1 MYEDA
6 FLVLK
11 NSGCDFFDIYKEI
24 SSTRIV
30 EARNKKIESVR
41 IGKDSGVGVRLVNGL
56 STMFSS
62 TYDFSEKSVY
72 DVAKFLA
79 DNKPKKNGVFEIP
92 NAIERRI
99 DSYSEEHPNLEKIR
113 DIFEIFN
120 SVGYKK
126 DEIKQVSLT
135 YSDKEKE
142 IEIINEE
149 GKHIKEKRTYT
160 VLFIEMTAKKGDI
173 IQTSRKPF
181 GVLGGFEF
189 FKDMDFYVIAE
200 DMREKLIELIDSP
213 TLKAQSMTVVLS
225 STAGG
230 TMIHEA
236 VGHGLEADLVYESM
250 SVYKDK
256 LNQRVASEK
265 ITVVDDATRPKMR
278 GSFAFDDE
286 GVDSQNTLLIENG
299 VLKSYMFDKMYGKLA
314 GFQSTGNS
322 RRESYR
328 FAPIVRMSNTYILPG
343 NDNPEDIVASVDYGL
358 FVKHMGGGQVNPITG
373 DFVFEVNEGY
383 IIDKGKISNMVRGAT
398 LVGNGPKVL
407 EEIDMVGSD
416 FGVEV
421 GTCGKGSQGVPVTDG
436 EPTIRIPN
444 IMVGGSAL

>member
-6 FLVLK
+6 FSVLK

-24 SSTRIV
+24 SNTRIV

-41 IGKDSGVGVRLVNGL
+41 IGKDSGVGVRIVNGL
-56 STMFSS
+56 STLFSS

-79 DNKPKKNGVFEIP
+79 DNKPKKNGVFEIQ
-92 NAIERRI
+92 NATERHIE
-99 DSYSEEHPNLEKIR
+99 SYNDEHPNLEKIR

-120 SVGYKK
+120 SIGYKK
-126 DEIKQVSLT
+126 DEIKQISLT

-149 GKHIKEKRTYT
+149 GRHVKEKRTYT

-189 FKDMDFYVIAE
+189 FKDVDFYAIAE

-265 ITVVDDATRPKMR
+265 IMVVDDATRPNMR

-299 VLKSYMFDKMYGKLA
+299 VLKSYMFDKMYGKLS

-343 NDNPEDIVASVDYGL
+343 NDDPDDIVSSVDYGL

-383 IIDKGKISNMVRGAT
+383 IIEKGKIANMVRGAT